1 MSRRGIGRAGRSL
14 LVAAV
19 AAWAACASP
28 PPLIGPDVVAKVG
41 GDEVP
46 HAEFSRY
53 LQQNLGE
60 SGAGLESEALSS
72 LLDRFLEERLLVR
85 LARERGLVTGVP
97 EPAQAVEALLES
109 DPAPPITETA
119 IASYYAE
126 HGEQFRVPEK
136 VALRAIRTDDRAAA
150 ERARREL
157 AAGADFAAVARRL
170 SVDPSA
176 ESGGDQGELGR
187 DELPPALSDV
197 AFRLAPGKL
206 SDILST
212 SAGFYLLRVE
222 RRLPERVPALAEVRE
237 EIRRRLL
244 GARGD
249 RAYARF
255 VGEARSRYA
264 VEVFDRNLPF
274 VYGGEFPVSRPYE
287 NR

>member
-1 MSRRGIGRAGRSL
+1 VKRRL
-14 LVAAV
+14 AAV
-19 AAWAACASP
+19 ALAALAAACGEP
-28 PPLIGPDVVAKVG
+28 PPLIGPDVVARVG

-46 HAEFSRY
+46 YAEFARY
-53 LQQNLGE
+53 LQENLGE
-60 SGAGLESEALSS
+60 SGAALESEALSS

-85 LARERGLVTGVP
+85 LARDRGLVAGR
-97 EPAQAVEALLES
+97 PAPAAAVEALLAS

-126 HGEQFRVPEK
+126 HAGQFRVPEK
-136 VALRAIRTDDRAAA
+136 LALRAVRTDDRAAA

-157 AAGADFAAVARRL
+157 AGGADFAAVARRL

-176 ESGGDQGELGR
+176 EAGGDLGELGR
-187 DELPPALSDV
+187 DELPPALAEA
-197 AFRLAPGKL
+197 AFALAPGRL
-206 SDILST
+206 SEILVT
-212 SAGFYLLRVE
+212 PAGFYLLRVD
-222 RRLPERVPALAEVRE
+222 RRVPERVLSLAEVRE
-237 EIRRRLL
+237 EIRRRLV

-249 RAYARF
+249 RAYVRF
-255 VGEARSRYA
+255 VAETRSRYA